1 MFEDGDVK
9 GETGGGEGGKTEVCE
24 AATKN
29 DLKRNIWLRGV
40 DRMRSKKEVKKNSK
54 RSVLFLKGNNKR

>member
-40 DRMRSKKEVKKNSK
+40 DRMRSKKEVKKTA
-54 RSVLFLKGNNKR
+54 REVCVF